1 MPGGRTR
8 TSPPMTSRNSVGGFL
23 LLDKPSGTTSHGM
36 VARARRSLSVRRI
49 GHAGTLDPMAT
60 GLLVLGVGTA
70 TRLLTFLVGQPK
82 RYEATVRLGWATVT
96 DDAEG
101 DPIAGPTGGR
111 GADQLNDPEIFA
123 GFASMTGTI
132 LQRPSAV
139 SAVKVGGRRS
149 YERVRAGEDVE
160 LSPREVRISELRVTG
175 IRRKTDHLDVTID
188 CSVSSGTYIRAIA
201 RDVGEALGVG
211 GHLTALRRT
220 RVGPFSVDEARR
232 GEDLL
237 GTSAADLTPAAEVM
251 TRVLPVIEVSGDRV
265 LDVRNGRP
273 WWFEDTPEAPTD
285 RTGDSQG
292 TPHAVVDAEDGEL
305 LAVVRPEDGRWR
317 YAVVLPG

>member
-1 MPGGRTR
+1 M
-8 TSPPMTSRNSVGGFL
+8 
-23 LLDKPSGTTSHGM
+23 
-36 VARARRSLSVRRI
+36 
-49 GHAGTLDPMAT
+49 
-60 GLLVLGVGTA
+60 
-70 TRLLTFLVGQPK
+70 
-82 RYEATVRLGWATVT
+82 
-96 DDAEG
+96 
-101 DPIAGPTGGR
+101 
-111 GADQLNDPEIFA
+111 
-123 GFASMTGTI
+123 
-132 LQRPSAV
+132 
-139 SAVKVGGRRS
+139 
-149 YERVRAGEDVE
+149 RAGEDVE

-292 TPHAVVDAEDGEL
+292 APHAVVDAEDGEL